1 MKFCKVCGA
10 HCDDAAELCLV
21 CGAEFL
27 EDEEEIEEIETVEEQ
42 ITIRNPVL
50 AASVED
56 IITTEIYCDVL
67 ADNDIPY
74 SFDEENSE
82 VGIKVVMGGSFAATN
97 IYVDESDLE
106 RAETLYQEVLNSS
119 ADFDGEFEDFE
130 DFEEEPQDI

>member
-10 HCDDAAELCLV
+10 HCEDSAELCLV

-27 EDEEEIEEIETVEEQ
+27 EDEEEIEQLETVEEQ

-67 ADNDIPY
+67 TDNDIPY

-106 RAETLYQEVLNSS
+106 RAEALYQEVLNSS

>member
-10 HCDDAAELCLV
+10 HCDDSAELCLV

-27 EDEEEIEEIETVEEQ
+27 EDEEEIEQLETVEEQ

-67 ADNDIPY
+67 TDNDIPY

-106 RAETLYQEVLNSS
+106 RAEALYQEVLNSS

>member
-10 HCDDAAELCLV
+10 HCDDSAELCLV
-21 CGAEFL
+21 CGAEFID
-27 EDEEEIEEIETVEEQ
+27 DEQETAEEIDENI
-42 ITIRNPVL
+42 ITINNPVL

-82 VGIKVVMGGSFAATN
+82 VGIKIMMGGSFAATN
-97 IYVDESDLE
+97 IYVDEKDLE
-106 RAETLYQEVLNSS
+106 KAEALYQEVLNSN
-119 ADFDGEFEDFE
+119 AEFDGEFEDFE

>member
-10 HCDDAAELCLV
+10 HCDDSAELCLV
-21 CGAEFL
+21 CGAEFID
-27 EDEEEIEEIETVEEQ
+27 DEQETAEEIDENI
-42 ITIRNPVL
+42 ITINNPVL

-82 VGIKVVMGGSFAATN
+82 AGIKIMMGGSFAATN
-97 IYVDESDLE
+97 IYVDEKDLE
-106 RAETLYQEVLNSS
+106 KAEALYQEVLNSNTE
-119 ADFDGEFEDFE
+119 FDGEFEDFE

>member
-10 HCDDAAELCLV
+10 HCEDSAELCLV

-27 EDEEEIEEIETVEEQ
+27 EEDECTEETVEVEDG

-82 VGIKVVMGGSFAATN
+82 VGMKVLMGGSFAATN
-97 IYVDESDLE
+97 IYVDERDLE
-106 RAETLYQEVLNSS
+106 RAEALYQEVLNSNVE
-119 ADFDGEFEDFE
+119 FDGEFEDFD

>member
-10 HCDDAAELCLV
+10 HCEDSAELCLV

-27 EDEEEIEEIETVEEQ
+27 EDEEEITEAEAVEDG

-67 ADNDIPY
+67 TDNEIPY

-82 VGIKVVMGGSFAATN
+82 VGIRVLMGGSFAATN

-106 RAETLYQEVLNSS
+106 RAEALYQEVLNSS
-119 ADFDGEFEDFE
+119 SEFDGEFEDFE
-130 DFEEEPQDI
+130 DFEEEPQNI

>member
-10 HCDDAAELCLV
+10 HCDDSAELCLV
-21 CGAEFL
+21 CGAEFID
-27 EDEEEIEEIETVEEQ
+27 DEQEETEGIEENR
-42 ITIRNPVL
+42 ITIRNPVV

-67 ADNDIPY
+67 ADNGIPY

-82 VGIKVVMGGSFAATN
+82 VGIKVMMGGSFAATN

-106 RAETLYQEVLNSS
+106 KAEALYQEVLNSN
-119 ADFDGEFEDFE
+119 AEFDGEFEDFE

>member
-1 MKFCKVCGA
+1 MKLCKVCGA
-10 HCDDAAELCLV
+10 ECEDNADLCLV

-27 EDEEEIEEIETVEEQ
+27 EGEEVIECVEDP
-42 ITIRNPVL
+42 TIIKNPVL

-82 VGIKVVMGGSFAATN
+82 TGIKVLIGGSFAATN
-97 IYVDESDLE
+97 IYVDESNLE
-106 RAETLYQEVLNSS
+106 KAEALYEEVLNSS
-119 ADFDGEFEDFE
+119 TEFDGSFEEDFE
-130 DFEEEPQDI
+130 DFEEEPQNI